1 MLLRLRM
8 VLAGVWLSCI
18 VALGAQ
24 AAPSVVII
32 SSEGSAAYV
41 ETAQALTEEL
51 ERSGVP
57 RSAVLMMS
65 TREWMDGRTQSA
77 RLYVTLGAEAAGLL
91 AGSAPGVPVL
101 CARTDSSGTAGRQ
114 AGWCVVGSRI
124 VRRQE
129 RISGAGAGRCAVTA

>member
-18 VALGAQ
+18 VALGAH

-77 RLYVTLGAEAAGLL
+77 RLYVTLVVMALVTSLL
-91 AGSAPGVPVL
+91 AAPL
-101 CARTDSSGTAGRQ
+101 IKLLSS
-114 AGWCVVGSRI
+114 
-124 VRRQE
+124 RRQ
-129 RISGAGAGRCAVTA
+129 SV